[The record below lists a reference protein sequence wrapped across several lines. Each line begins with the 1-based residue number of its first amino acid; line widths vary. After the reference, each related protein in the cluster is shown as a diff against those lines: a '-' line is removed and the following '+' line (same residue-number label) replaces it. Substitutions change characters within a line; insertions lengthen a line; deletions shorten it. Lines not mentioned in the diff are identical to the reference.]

1 MLNEILVRI
10 LLTLIGKLTVSIL
23 FNFIVYHTY
32 AGQLSATIDS
42 LDRSSG
48 KVDGGVTTYATCPF
62 HRCIGEILGLTT
74 PMHLNR
80 GRMLID
86 ITTVTA
92 AINVT
97 ADSTSINS
105 DRGIFTHNAKLGT
118 AIDITRNGRTAA
130 NGKRSR
136 LRLSQFGPDRVNCS
150 VKKIDTTHAT
160 AIDVSAILRLRVDSV
175 CRRSSITDSATTDS
189 DSNVTM
195 FFLGRIDD
203 AITIFIRIFLQ
214 LTIFVCLRCCEVCTH
229 RCYTSTA
236 IDRTQHGSVRYGHI
250 DITAN
255 SSGCLCHTTEAT
267 TATEDVAVHV

>member
-10 LLTLIGKLTVSIL
+10 LLTLIGKLTVCIL

-42 LDRSSG
+42 LDRSTG
-48 KVDGGVTTYATCPF
+48 KVDGGVTTYTTSPL
-62 HRCIGEILGLTT
+62 HGRIGEISGLTT
-74 PMHLNR
+74 PMHVNR
-80 GRMLID
+80 GSMLIV

-92 AINVT
+92 AIDV
-97 ADSTSINS
+97 ASDGTSINS
-105 DRGIFTHNAKLGT
+105 HRSILTYYAKLGT
-118 AIDITRNGRTAA
+118 AIDITRNGRTATYS
-130 NGKRSR
+130 NRR
-136 LRLSQFGPDRVNCS
+136 ELRLSQLWPESINCFS
-150 VKKIDTTHAT
+150 INQCGTTHAT

-203 AITIFIRIFLQ
+203 AIPVFICIFLL
-214 LTIFVCLRCCEVCTH
+214 LTIFVCLRCCEG
-229 RCYTSTA
+229 CYTSTA